1 MYAADSRPLMRAL
14 PLQEFSIFDFDTYG
28 SRGDT
33 SSFFVSGAG
42 CSLVN
47 GSAWVI
53 PKAGME
59 AS

>member
-28 SRGDT
+28 SPWAH
-33 SSFFVSGAG
+33 VIILLSGAG
-42 CSLVN
+42 CSVVN

-59 AS
+59 AG